1 MFVVYNEVLGLDMG
15 RKISC
20 SWAGALFA
28 LSVLALG
35 CGNKEENGSLRIP
48 RGSTISVSMDTTV
61 SSRTNRKGDRFAA
74 SLTTPFRQGEK
85 MFVPLNVKVDGVV
98 DSVDKHDGREQIQVH
113 LTRLHL
119 PGGRTLALGT
129 NPIVRDAKPAAG
141 NQVQPVDVDTGLD
154 KTIKELAGDS
164 TLKGPGNLPQAT
176 LANVAVIPAGSP
188 LVFTLASD
196 LVIPPP
202 PASGVPQ

>member
-1 MFVVYNEVLGLDMG
+1 MG

-20 SWAGALFA
+20 FRTGALF
-28 LSVLALG
+28 VLIVSAPG

-61 SSRTNRKGDRFAA
+61 SSRTHRKGDRFAA
-74 SLTTPFRQGEK
+74 SLTAPFRQGEK
-85 MFVPLNVKVDGVV
+85 IFVPLNVKVDGVV

-119 PGGRTLALGT
+119 PGGRTLALDT
-129 NPIVRDAKPAAG
+129 NPIVRDAKPAASK
-141 NQVQPVDVDTGLD
+141 QVQPVDVDTGLD

-164 TLKGPGNLPQAT
+164 TLKGPGNSPRAT
-176 LANVAVIPAGSP
+176 PANAAVIPAGSP